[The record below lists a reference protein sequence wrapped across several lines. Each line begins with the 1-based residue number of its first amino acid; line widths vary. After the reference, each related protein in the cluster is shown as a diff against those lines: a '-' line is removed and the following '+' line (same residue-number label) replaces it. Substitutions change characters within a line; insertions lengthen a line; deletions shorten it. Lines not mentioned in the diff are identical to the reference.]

1 MKELNQI
8 SIKQLLSSN
17 TVGTNNSITNANFSQ
32 LLEGVTLLNNA
43 FGISIQEKS
52 MNFPSGKIN
61 VGTLKSNLIRLPI
74 EGATSIQLNGANG
87 EVLATGL
94 NLANDAFIGRHAIV
108 GNANTGG
115 RLKLIFD
122 RTYVDESIQP
132 GQPGQ
137 VRFIGTDYEG
147 YVLYG
152 EVKANFSFDINSG
165 SSGQTITIQYNSVVV
180 GTATWTSSATTT
192 AQLLVK
198 SIVENPLSTC
208 YASYS
213 LNTITILALDGTG
226 SAANGDT
233 VNIVGLI
240 STNVTTGTM
249 SGGSD
254 GTGVWRSLLGSAGGT
269 GATGPAGPA
278 GGATGATGPTGP
290 AGPTGTIGA
299 TGIGVTGP
307 TGIGITGP
315 TGATGAT
322 GIGITGPTGE
332 MGEKGNK
339 GDLGPQGPTGV
350 KGTTGAPS
358 VIPGPTGATGAIG
371 VTGAGVTGP
380 TGSNWTSG
388 NGIPSDLNGNNN
400 DLYLDGLT
408 GNVFVKSGGTWVYS
422 YNLKGGTG
430 ATGATGAT
438 GFNGSTGYGAN
449 VIYYNYG
456 PSTSNGQFETDDTD
470 ITFLSLLSINKT
482 APNGSNIDLWINAIN
497 ITNTTNNE
505 VYGIVQIVDSID
517 PTIYGIY
524 KVLYISDAIL
534 TWTLGL
540 QYITGSGIITNSAW
554 ISWSNS
560 GPIGVSGPTGPTG
573 DIGPTGANSIV
584 PGPIGSTGETGPIG
598 PTGDIGLTGET
609 GPTGATGSPG
619 IATPLSYVDLTKS
632 STSQS
637 LTAGGNLPVNFDTTN
652 LIASTYF
659 TTGAFTA
666 SGITGKYIEFLQAGR
681 YFVSYKI
688 GVDTGSASSSFI
700 STELYKGT
708 TSPVEITNFKGFHTL
723 EDVNSGVVPNT
734 LITVTGIIEV
744 VANDRIWVKVIY
756 AGGGQGTVNITNGDT
771 GISAF
776 SLDGAI
782 GPTGPTGSFTGGAIT
797 VQEPVYGD
805 GSALDP
811 ITLSYHTGDFALTGS
826 NISGGATGIMLNLDF
841 TTIVTPTLSASWG
854 IRKNDNSTTFPTT
867 SIQNGNTVQGTMSG
881 AITVPN
887 GSYVDLTSGVS
898 TIPAAGAGQQGP
910 SSVSGSFTFTPNP
923 PTVLPATSATLT
935 ATNLVGTTS
944 YNTSITKP
952 KTGLE
957 VSGGRVVRAS
967 GNDSSSASVAVT
979 FSPLFY
985 YGYLVVGP
993 PATPITQGEVDAI
1006 TGSQIEGFTNLR
1018 FGTKSQSFVTNDS
1031 LISGS
1036 RLVFAYLASAGNL
1049 TQITKTGSTFN
1060 VLTSFKKG
1068 TNPLNV
1074 VTASG
1079 ATYSYIYYVANATN
1093 SWNTTVTTL

>member
-87 EVLATGL
+87 EILATGL

-165 SSGQTITIQYNSVVV
+165 SVGQTITVKYNSLIV

-226 SAANGDT
+226 SAANGD
-233 VNIVGLI
+233 VVDIVGAI
-240 STNVTTGTM
+240 STNVTTGAM
-249 SGGSD
+249 SGGFD

-278 GGATGATGPTGP
+278 GGATGATGP
-290 AGPTGTIGA
+290 AGPSGA
-299 TGIGVTGP
+299 DSIVPGP
-307 TGIGITGP
+307 TGIGITGTTGP
-315 TGATGAT
+315 TGETGAT

-339 GDLGPQGPTGV
+339 GDLGPIGPTGPKGSTGANSTVEGPTGPTGV
-350 KGTTGAPS
+350 T
-358 VIPGPTGATGAIG
+358 G
-371 VTGAGVTGP
+371 VTGAGVTGA
-380 TGSNWTSG
+380 TGSNWISG
-388 NGIPSDLNGNNN
+388 NGIPSNLNGNNN

-408 GNVFVKSGGTWVYS
+408 GNVFIKTGGAWVYS

-430 ATGATGAT
+430 PTGSTGATGT
-438 GFNGSTGYGAN
+438 DGSTGYGAN
-449 VIYYNYG
+449 VILYNYG
-456 PSTSNGQFETDDTD
+456 ASTSNGQFESDDAD
-470 ITFLSLLSINKT
+470 ISYLSVVSINKT
-482 APNGSNIDLWINAIN
+482 APNGSNINSWINAIN
-497 ITNTTNNE
+497 ITNVTNNE
-505 VYGIVQIVDSID
+505 VYGILQIVDSID
-517 PTIYGIY
+517 PTVYGIY
-524 KVLYISDAIL
+524 KVLYITDAA
-534 TWTLGL
+534 TSWVLGL
-540 QYITGSGIITNSAW
+540 QYITGSGTITNSAW

-560 GPIGVSGPTGPTG
+560 GQKGVTGATGATGPQGLVGADSTVAGPTGPTG
-573 DIGPTGANSIV
+573 VGA
-584 PGPIGSTGETGPIG
+584 
-598 PTGDIGLTGET
+598 TGET
-609 GPTGATGSPG
+609 GPTGAAGAGGSDGPTGPTGSPG
-619 IATPLSYVDLTKS
+619 AAIPLSYVDLTKF
-632 STSQS
+632 STTQS
-637 LTAGGNLPVNFDTTN
+637 LTSGGNLPVNFETTN

-659 TTGAFTA
+659 TTGTFTS
-666 SGITGKYIEFLQAGR
+666 SGITGSYIEFLQAGR

-688 GVDTGSASSSFI
+688 GLDTGTASSSFV

-708 TSPVEITNFKGFHTL
+708 TSPVEIINLKGFHTL

-734 LITVTGIIEV
+734 LITVTGIIDV
-744 VANDRIWVKVIY
+744 INGDKIWVKVIY
-756 AGGGQGTVNITNGDT
+756 AGGGQGTINITNGDT
-771 GISAF
+771 GISVF

-782 GPTGPTGSFTGGAIT
+782 GPTGPTGSFSGGSIIT
-797 VQEPVYGD
+797 DKPVYGD
-805 GSALDP
+805 GTALDP

-826 NISGGATGIMLNLDF
+826 NLSGGATGIMLNLEF
-841 TTIVTPTLSASWG
+841 TTIVSPTLSAGWSV
-854 IRKNDNSTTFPTT
+854 RKNDNSTTFPTT

-887 GSYVDLTSGVS
+887 GSYVDLTSGIA
-898 TIPAAGAGQQGP
+898 TIPAAGSGQQGP
-910 SSVSGSFTFTPNP
+910 STVTGSFTFTPNP

-935 ATNLVGTTS
+935 ATNLIATTS
-944 YNTSITKP
+944 YNTTITKP
-952 KTGLE
+952 KSGLE

-967 GNDSSSASVAVT
+967 GNDTSSASIAVT

-993 PATPITQGEVDAI
+993 PATPITQPEVDAI
-1006 TGSQIEGFTNLR
+1006 TGTQIEAFTNLR

-1031 LISGS
+1031 TIPGS

-1068 TNPLNV
+1068 TNPLNI

-1093 SWNTTVTTL
+1093 SWNTTVTTV

>member
-1 MKELNQI
+1 
-8 SIKQLLSSN
+8 
-17 TVGTNNSITNANFSQ
+17 
-32 LLEGVTLLNNA
+32 
-43 FGISIQEKS
+43 

-87 EVLATGL
+87 EILATGL

-122 RTYVDESIQP
+122 RTHVDESIQP

-152 EVKANFSFDINSG
+152 EIKANFSFDINSG
-165 SSGQTITIQYNSVVV
+165 SVGQTITVKYNSLIV
-180 GTATWTSSATTT
+180 GTATWSSSATTT

-226 SAANGDT
+226 SAANGD
-233 VNIVGLI
+233 VVDIVGLI
-240 STNVTTGTM
+240 STNVTTGAM
-249 SGGSD
+249 SGGFD
-254 GTGVWRSLLGSAGGT
+254 GTGVWRSLLGTAGGT

-278 GGATGATGPTGP
+278 GGATGSTGTQGPTGSQ
-290 AGPTGTIGA
+290 GP

-315 TGATGAT
+315 TGEAGPT
-322 GIGITGPTGE
+322 GIGETGPTGE
-332 MGEKGNK
+332 IGEKGNK
-339 GDLGPQGPTGV
+339 GDMGPEGPTGIQGPTGADSTV
-350 KGTTGAPS
+350 E
-358 VIPGPTGATGAIG
+358 GPTGPQGVTG
-371 VTGAGVTGP
+371 VTGAGVTGAA
-380 TGSNWTSG
+380 GNNWISG
-388 NGIPSDLNGNNN
+388 NGIPSDSIGNNN

-408 GNVFVKSGGTWVYS
+408 GNVFVKGGGTWVYS

-430 ATGATGAT
+430 PTGSTGATGS
-438 GFNGSTGYGAN
+438 NGSTGYGAN
-449 VIYYNYG
+449 VILYNYG
-456 PSTSNGQFETDDTD
+456 PSTNNGQFETDDPD
-470 ITFLSLLSINKT
+470 ILFLTLLSINKT
-482 APNGSNIDLWINAIN
+482 APNGSNIDSWINAIN

-517 PTIYGIY
+517 STVYGIY
-524 KVLYISDAIL
+524 KVLYITDASL
-534 TWTLGL
+534 SWTLGL
-540 QYITGSGIITNSAW
+540 QYITGSGTITTSSW

-560 GPIGVSGPTGPTG
+560 GQIGVTGP
-573 DIGPTGANSIV
+573 
-584 PGPIGSTGETGPIG
+584 TGETGPIG
-598 PTGDIGLTGET
+598 PTGADSTIVGPIGPTGETGPIGPTGETGATGET

-619 IATPLSYVDLTKS
+619 FATPLSYVDLTKA
-632 STSQS
+632 STSQF
-637 LTAGGNLPVNFDTTN
+637 LTSGGNLPIDFETTN

-659 TTGAFTA
+659 TTGTFTS
-666 SGITGKYIEFLQAGR
+666 SGITGRYIEFLQAGK

-688 GVDTGSASSSFI
+688 GLDTAAASSSFI

-708 TSPVEITNFKGFHTL
+708 VSPVEIANLKGFHTI
-723 EDVNSGVVPNT
+723 EDVAGGVVPNV

-744 VANDRIWVKVIY
+744 LANDRIWVKAIY

-771 GISAF
+771 GISVF

-782 GPTGPTGSFTGGAIT
+782 GPTGPTGSFTGGSIIT
-797 VQEPVYGD
+797 DKPVYGD
-805 GSALDP
+805 GTALNP

-826 NISGGATGIMLNLDF
+826 NLSGGATGIMLNLDF
-841 TTIVTPTLSASWG
+841 TTIVTPTLAASWSV
-854 IRKNDNSTTFPTT
+854 RKNDNSTPFPTT

-881 AITVPN
+881 AITVPT
-887 GSYVDLTSGVS
+887 GSYVDLTSGIS

-910 SSVSGSFTFTPNP
+910 STVTGSFTFTPNP
-923 PTVLPATSATLT
+923 PTVLPASSATLT
-935 ATNLVGTTS
+935 ATNLVATTS
-944 YNTSITKP
+944 YNTTVTKP
-952 KTGLE
+952 KSGLE

-967 GNDSSSASVAVT
+967 GNDSASASIAVT

-993 PATPITQGEVDAI
+993 PLTPITQVEADTI
-1006 TGSQIEGFTNLR
+1006 TGSDIAGFTNLR

-1031 LISGS
+1031 TIPGS

-1049 TQITKTGSTFN
+1049 TQVTKTGSTFN
-1060 VLTSFKKG
+1060 LVTAFKKG
-1068 TNPLNV
+1068 TNPINV

-1093 SWNTTVTTL
+1093 SWNTTVATL

>member
-1 MKELNQI
+1 
-8 SIKQLLSSN
+8 
-17 TVGTNNSITNANFSQ
+17 
-32 LLEGVTLLNNA
+32 
-43 FGISIQEKS
+43 
-52 MNFPSGKIN
+52 MNFPTGKIN

-87 EVLATGL
+87 EILATGL

-122 RTYVDESIQP
+122 RTHVDESIQP

-165 SSGQTITIQYNSVVV
+165 SVGQTITVKYNSLIV

-226 SAANGDT
+226 SAANGD
-233 VNIVGLI
+233 VVDIVGSI

-249 SGGSD
+249 SGGFD
-254 GTGVWRSLLGSAGGT
+254 GTGVWRSLLGTAGGT

-278 GGATGATGPTGP
+278 GGATGSTGTQGPTGSQ
-290 AGPTGTIGA
+290 GP

-307 TGIGITGP
+307 TGIGETGP

-358 VIPGPTGATGAIG
+358 VIPGPTGVTGAIG

-388 NGIPSDLNGNNN
+388 NGVPSDLNGNNN

-408 GNVFVKSGGTWVYS
+408 GNVFVKVGGTWVYS

-430 ATGATGAT
+430 PTGSTGAT

-470 ITFLSLLSINKT
+470 ITFLSLLSISKT

-540 QYITGSGIITNSAW
+540 QYITGAGIITNSAW

-560 GPIGVSGPTGPTG
+560 GQIGVTGPTGPTGDTGPTGGDSLVPGPSGPTG
-573 DIGPTGANSIV
+573 DIGPTGA
-584 PGPIGSTGETGPIG
+584 TGA
-598 PTGDIGLTGET
+598 TGDIGLTG
-609 GPTGATGSPG
+609 PTGATGLPG
-619 IATPLSYVDLTKS
+619 IATPLSYVDLTKF
-632 STSQS
+632 STTQS
-637 LTAGGNLPVNFDTTN
+637 LTSGGNLPVNFETTN

-659 TTGAFTA
+659 TTGTFTS
-666 SGITGKYIEFLQAGR
+666 SGITGNYIEFLQAGK

-688 GVDTGSASSSFI
+688 GLDTGSASSSFI

-708 TSPVEITNFKGFHTL
+708 VSPTEITNLKGFHTI

-734 LITVTGIIEV
+734 LITVTGIINV
-744 VANDRIWVKVIY
+744 LANDRIWVKVIY
-756 AGGGQGTVNITNGDT
+756 SGGGQGTVNITNGDT
-771 GISAF
+771 GISVF

-782 GPTGPTGSFTGGAIT
+782 GPTGPTGSFSGGSIIT
-797 VQEPVYGD
+797 DKPVYGD
-805 GSALDP
+805 GTALAP

-826 NISGGATGIMLNLDF
+826 SLSGGATGIMLNLEF
-841 TTIVTPTLSASWG
+841 TTIVSPTLSAGWSV
-854 IRKNDNSTTFPTT
+854 RKNDNSTTFPTT

-887 GSYVDLTSGVS
+887 GSYVDLTSGIS

-910 SSVSGSFTFTPNP
+910 STVTGSFTFTPNP
-923 PTVLPATSATLT
+923 PTVLPASSATLT
-935 ATNLVGTTS
+935 ATNLVATTS
-944 YNTSITKP
+944 YNTTVTKP
-952 KTGLE
+952 KSGLE

-967 GNDSSSASVAVT
+967 GNDSASASIAVT

-993 PATPITQGEVDAI
+993 PLTPITQVEADTI
-1006 TGSQIEGFTNLR
+1006 TGSDIAGFTNLR

-1031 LISGS
+1031 TIPGS

-1049 TQITKTGSTFN
+1049 TQVTKTGSTFN
-1060 VLTSFKKG
+1060 LVTAFKKG
-1068 TNPLNV
+1068 TNPINV

-1093 SWNTTVTTL
+1093 SWNTTVATL

>member
-32 LLEGVTLLNNA
+32 LLEGVSLLNNA

-52 MNFPSGKIN
+52 MNFPTGKIN

-94 NLANDAFIGRHAIV
+94 NLANDAFIGRHVIV

-122 RTYVDESIQP
+122 KTYVDESIQP

-152 EVKANFSFDINSG
+152 EIKATFSFDINSG
-165 SSGQTITIQYNSVVV
+165 SSGQSITIKYNNVIV
-180 GTATWTSSATTT
+180 GTAVWTSSATTT

-198 SIVENPLSTC
+198 SIVENPLATC

-213 LNTITILALDGTG
+213 LNTITIIALDGTG
-226 SAANGDT
+226 SSANGDT
-233 VNIVGLI
+233 IDIVGAI
-240 STNVTTGTM
+240 TTNVTTGLM
-249 SGGSD
+249 SGGVD

-278 GGATGATGPTGP
+278 GGATGATGPTGN
-290 AGPTGTIGA
+290 TGA
-299 TGIGVTGP
+299 

-315 TGATGAT
+315 TGAT

-332 MGEKGNK
+332 QGEKGNK
-339 GDLGPQGPTGV
+339 GDIGPQGLTGPQGPTGADSNV
-350 KGTTGAPS
+350 EGPT
-358 VIPGPTGATGAIG
+358 GPTGATG
-371 VTGAGVTGP
+371 VTGAGVTGA
-380 TGSNWTSG
+380 TGTNWTSG
-388 NGIPSDLNGNNN
+388 SGLPSDSNGINN
-400 DLYLDGLT
+400 DLYLDGVT
-408 GNVFVKSGGTWVYS
+408 GNVFIKTNGTWVYS

-430 ATGATGAT
+430 PTGSTGATGT
-438 GFNGSTGYGAN
+438 NGSTGYGAN
-449 VIYYNYG
+449 VILYNYG
-456 PSTSNGQFETDDTD
+456 TSNNSGEFESNDSD
-470 ITFLSLLSINKT
+470 LSLLNVVSINKT
-482 APNGSNIDLWINAIN
+482 TLNGSNIDLWINAIN
-497 ITNTTNNE
+497 ITDTTGNE
-505 VYGIVQIVDSID
+505 VYGILQIVDSVD
-517 PTIYGIY
+517 STSFGIY
-524 KVLYISDAIL
+524 KVLSVIVSPS
-534 TWTLGL
+534 GL
-540 QYITGSGIITNSAW
+540 SWVLDLEYITGSGTLTDSAW

-560 GPIGVSGPTGPTG
+560 GQRGHTGATGHTGPTG
-573 DIGPTGANSIV
+573 STGATGADSTV
-584 PGPIGSTGETGPIG
+584 P
-598 PTGDIGLTGET
+598 
-609 GPTGATGSPG
+609 GPTGATGIGITGDQGPTGETGATGMTGPTGSPG
-619 IATPLSYVDLTKS
+619 AATPLSYIDLTKF

-637 LTAGGNLPVNFDTTN
+637 LTSGGNLPLNFETTN

-659 TTGAFTA
+659 TTGNFTS
-666 SGITGKYIEFLQAGR
+666 SGITGKYIEFLQAGK
-681 YFVSYKI
+681 YFVSYKV
-688 GVDTGSASSSFI
+688 GLDTGSASSSFI

-708 TSPVEITNFKGFHTL
+708 VSPTEITNLKGFHTL

-744 VANDRIWVKVIY
+744 LANDRIWVKVLY

-771 GISAF
+771 GISVF

-782 GPTGPTGSFTGGAIT
+782 GPTGPTGSFAGGSIIT
-797 VQEPVYGD
+797 DKPVYGD
-805 GSALDP
+805 GTALNP

-826 NISGGATGIMLNLDF
+826 NLSGGATGIMLNLDF
-841 TTIVTPTLSASWG
+841 TTIVSPTLAATWSV
-854 IRKNDNSTTFPTT
+854 RKNDNSTSFPTT

-881 AITVPN
+881 SITVPN
-887 GSYVDLTSGVS
+887 GSYVDLTSGIS
-898 TIPAAGAGQQGP
+898 TIPAAGSGQQGP
-910 SSVSGSFTFTPNP
+910 SAVSGSFTFTPNP
-923 PTVLPATSATLT
+923 PATLPATSATLT
-935 ATNLVGTTS
+935 ATNLIATTS
-944 YNTSITKP
+944 YNTTVTKP

-957 VSGGRVVRAS
+957 VSGGRVVRS
-967 GNDSSSASVAVT
+967 TGNDSASASVAVT

-1031 LISGS
+1031 TISGS

-1049 TQITKTGSTFN
+1049 TQVTKTGSTFN

-1068 TNPLNV
+1068 TNPLNI

-1093 SWNTTVTTL
+1093 SWNTTVTTV